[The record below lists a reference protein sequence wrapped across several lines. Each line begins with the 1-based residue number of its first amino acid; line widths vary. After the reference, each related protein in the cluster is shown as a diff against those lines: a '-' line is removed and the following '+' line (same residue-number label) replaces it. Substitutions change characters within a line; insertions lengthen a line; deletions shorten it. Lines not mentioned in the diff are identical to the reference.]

1 MAFNTIKK
9 YFHHRFLID
18 KLKQIQVS
26 RKSVNLNEAKEIGI
40 LFDATDTDQKQLVE
54 NLAKQLKDQNKK
66 TVLLGFYNFPKPA
79 INFSF
84 DYFNKKNLNWRLA
97 PVGHTV
103 ESFIQRKFDILI
115 NLSVKEILPLEYI
128 SALSQANFRV
138 GPYEKNKTYCYD
150 LMIDTGEEKDLKN
163 LIEQVKHYLH
173 LM

>member
-1 MAFNTIKK
+1 M
-9 YFHHRFLID
+9 
-18 KLKQIQVS
+18 
-26 RKSVNLNEAKEIGI
+26 
-40 LFDATDTDQKQLVE
+40 
-54 NLAKQLKDQNKK
+54 
-66 TVLLGFYNFPKPA
+66 
-79 INFSF
+79 IN
-84 DYFNKKNLNWRLA
+84 FNKKNLNWRLA